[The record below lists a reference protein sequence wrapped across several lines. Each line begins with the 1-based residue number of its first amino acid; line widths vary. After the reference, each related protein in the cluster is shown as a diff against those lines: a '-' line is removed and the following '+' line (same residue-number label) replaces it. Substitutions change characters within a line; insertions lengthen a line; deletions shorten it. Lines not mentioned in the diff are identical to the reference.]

1 MKITPDGAQKMIHS
15 LETERRQLV
24 EKMNELSTFIA
35 AVSEGNPETLRPEF
49 NFTDTFNDIKKI
61 DEKIRKIKHARNV
74 FNTTTTLPDE
84 QMTIDEALIMMAMLN
99 NNYRYYTKLGNAQKK
114 RRNTSSYAN
123 NEIEYIYTNY
133 DIEEAK
139 SYGKSMYDKML
150 EIQSKL
156 NLVNTTYTFE
166 IDE

>member
-15 LETERRQLV
+15 LENQRRQLV
-24 EKMNELSTFIA
+24 EKMNELSTFIV
-35 AVSEGNPETLRPEF
+35 AVSEGNPEDLRPEF
-49 NFTDTFNDIKKI
+49 NFTDTVNEIKMI
-61 DEKIRKIKHARNV
+61 DEKIMKIKHARNV
-74 FNTTTTLPDE
+74 FNTTTYLPDE
-84 QMTIDEALIMMAMLN
+84 QMTIDETLIMMAVLN
-99 NNYRYYTKLGNAQKK
+99 NNYKYYTKLGNAQKK
-114 RRNTSSYAN
+114 RRNMSSYA

-133 DIEEAK
+133 DIGEAK
-139 SYGKSMYDKML
+139 NCGKSMYDKML

>member
-15 LETERRQLV
+15 LETQRRQLV
-24 EKMNELSTFIA
+24 EKMNELSTFIV
-35 AVSEGNPETLRPEF
+35 AVSEGNPEDLRPEF
-49 NFTDTFNDIKKI
+49 NFTDTVNEIKMI
-61 DEKIRKIKHARNV
+61 DEKILKIKHARNV
-74 FNTTTTLPDE
+74 FNTTTYLPDE
-84 QMTIDEALIMMAMLN
+84 QMTIDEALIMMAVLN
-99 NNYRYYTKLGNAQKK
+99 NNYKYYTKLGNAQKK
-114 RRNTSSYAN
+114 RRNMSSYA

-133 DIEEAK
+133 DIGEAK
-139 SYGKSMYDKML
+139 NCGKSMYDKML

>member
-15 LETERRQLV
+15 LETQRRQLV
-24 EKMNELSTFIA
+24 EKKNELSTFIV
-35 AVSEGNPETLRPEF
+35 AVSEGNPEDLRPEF
-49 NFTDTFNDIKKI
+49 NFTDTVNEIKMI
-61 DEKIRKIKHARNV
+61 DEKIMKIKHARNV
-74 FNTTTTLPDE
+74 FNTTTYLPDE
-84 QMTIDEALIMMAMLN
+84 QMTIDEALIMMAVLN
-99 NNYRYYTKLGNAQKK
+99 NNYKYYTKLGNAQKK
-114 RRNTSSYAN
+114 RRNMSSYA

-133 DIEEAK
+133 DIGEAK
-139 SYGKSMYDKML
+139 NCGKSMYDKML

>member
-15 LETERRQLV
+15 LETQRRQLV
-24 EKMNELSTFIA
+24 EKMNELSTFIV
-35 AVSEGNPETLRPEF
+35 AVSEGNPEDLRPEF
-49 NFTDTFNDIKKI
+49 NFTDTVNEIKMI
-61 DEKIRKIKHARNV
+61 DEKIMKIKHARNV
-74 FNTTTTLPDE
+74 FNTTTYLPDE
-84 QMTIDEALIMMAMLN
+84 QMTIDEALIMMAVLN
-99 NNYRYYTKLGNAQKK
+99 NNYKYYTKLGNAQKK
-114 RRNTSSYAN
+114 RRNMSSYA

-133 DIEEAK
+133 DIGEAK
-139 SYGKSMYDKML
+139 NCGKSMYDKML

>member
-15 LETERRQLV
+15 LENQRRQLV
-24 EKMNELSTFIA
+24 EKMNELSTFIV
-35 AVSEGNPETLRPEF
+35 AVSEGNPEDLRPEF
-49 NFTDTFNDIKKI
+49 NFTDTVNEIKMI
-61 DEKIRKIKHARNV
+61 DEKILKIKHARNV
-74 FNTTTTLPDE
+74 FNTTTYLPDE
-84 QMTIDEALIMMAMLN
+84 QMTIDEALIMMAVLN
-99 NNYRYYTKLGNAQKK
+99 NNYKYYTKLGNAQKK
-114 RRNTSSYAN
+114 RRNMSSYA

-133 DIEEAK
+133 DIGEAK
-139 SYGKSMYDKML
+139 NCGKSMYDKML

>member
-15 LETERRQLV
+15 LENQRRQLV
-24 EKMNELSTFIA
+24 EKMNELSTFIV
-35 AVSEGNPETLRPEF
+35 AVSEGNPEDLRPEF
-49 NFTDTFNDIKKI
+49 NFTDTVNEIKMI
-61 DEKIRKIKHARNV
+61 DEKIMKIKHARNV
-74 FNTTTTLPDE
+74 FNTTTYLPDE
-84 QMTIDEALIMMAMLN
+84 QMTIDEALIMMAVLN
-99 NNYRYYTKLGNAQKK
+99 NNYKYYTKLGNAQKK
-114 RRNTSSYAN
+114 RRNMSSYA

-133 DIEEAK
+133 DIGEAK
-139 SYGKSMYDKML
+139 NCGKSMYDKML